1 MSFFLGI
8 WRDLALA
15 ARSLAKTRAFTFVC
29 VLSLGIGMAP
39 VIAIQ
44 YGSRIF
50 TTPPPSVNTDLPT
63 PLVELVTTQVGPHRP
78 TSNWSWPDFTDLR
91 DAETGVSMT
100 GWATGDSVATIPASR
115 EKTHVQTMFVS
126 PNYFSTIGVA
136 LVRGPGF
143 QTTDTT
149 DPVVIVGHGF
159 WRQHLSS
166 APDIV
171 GTTLKLNG
179 TPHIVAGIA
188 PETFAG
194 HLSFLDTELFLPLE
208 LHPILLSDKSAR
220 FDRSKA
226 FVRIHGRLLP
236 GATVTQASTAVAAVT
251 GRLAKAYPATNEF
264 RAGIVEPYYAAGSL
278 ENDEVSILLSV
289 FQAMVLV
296 PLLVVCLNVSGMV
309 QVRSAMRERELTIR
323 QALGASRKR
332 LMRHLLA
339 ESIVLAALGGT
350 LASIVLFNLPPLLS
364 WWAGEPIPA
373 QLQAALKVDVRM
385 IAVCA
390 GLCLATSLVCGWLP
404 ALRFSRPKIM
414 TVLKDEAGTGGI
426 RAGRVHRITSAL
438 QVAMAV
444 PMLILSFVSLERVR
458 ATATSDLGFAA
469 DLLYAA
475 PIELKPNE
483 NLESQVR
490 RVRDTLAAANGVAA
504 VTVADG
510 LPLDF
515 RYRIARVSR
524 QTNAEVAPTIASAH
538 VTRVGDAYLDTMGIP
553 LLRGRGFTTNDA
565 AGATMVTIISKPL
578 KDKLFA
584 DTDPIGQLLSFD
596 LGVDENRKPVT
607 LTIIGVTADF
617 PTSQMSTDREQL
629 LLPLAQ
635 HSDVLKDSVRVD
647 DDVGGSVARLMLV
660 ARSAAGEPAPKMTAA
675 VENAI
680 RESDADFDRAD
691 IVTGVWLR
699 KKSMDD
705 FFTQFGVGAIAGGV
719 CLLLAAL
726 GIYGVIGLMVTSR
739 TRELAVRVTLGASRP
754 RVIGMILFDVV
765 KLVAPGVAIGM
776 VITVGLVRWD
786 GGIRISAVEP
796 LAYIAGAAIAIL
808 TAVLA
813 SLGPARRAA
822 SIQPMVAMRST

>member
-1 MSFFLGI
+1 MHVLLSI
-8 WRDLALA
+8 WRDLVLA
-15 ARSLAKTRAFTFVC
+15 TRSLAKTRAFTLVC

-50 TTPPPSVNTDLPT
+50 TTPPPGVNVAGPT
-63 PLVELVTTQVGPHRP
+63 PLVELVTAPVGSHQP
-78 TSNWSWPDFTDLR
+78 TSNWSWPDFSDLR
-91 DAETGVSMT
+91 NAETGVSMT
-100 GWATGDSVATIPASR
+100 GWASGNSAVTIPASGAKR
-115 EKTHVQTMFVS
+115 RAETMFVS
-126 PNYFSTIGVA
+126 PNYFSTMGVT

-143 QTTDTT
+143 LETDATA
-149 DPVVIVGHGF
+149 PAVILGHAF

-166 APDIV
+166 DPDIV
-171 GTTLKLNG
+171 GKTLTLDG
-179 TPHIVAGIA
+179 TPHVVAGIT

-194 HLSFLDTELFLPLE
+194 HISFLDPELFLPLE
-208 LHPILLSDKSAR
+208 QHPLLVSDKGAR

-226 FVRIHGRLLP
+226 FMRIHGRLLP
-236 GATVTQASTAVAAVT
+236 GASVTQASAAVSAIT
-251 GRLAKAYPATNEF
+251 GRLASEYPTTNEF

-278 ENDEVSILLSV
+278 ENAEVAVLLSV
-289 FQAMVLV
+289 AQALMVI

-339 ESIVLAALGGT
+339 ESIVLAGLGGT
-350 LASIVLFNLPPLLS
+350 LAAIVLFNVPPLLS
-364 WWAGEPIPA
+364 WWMGEPIPA
-373 QLQAALKVDVRM
+373 KMQAALNVDLRM
-385 IAVCA
+385 LAVCA
-390 GLCLATSLVCGWLP
+390 GLCLAASLLCGWLP

-426 RAGRVHRITSAL
+426 RAGRVHRVTCAL

-444 PMLILSFVSLERVR
+444 PLLILSFVSLDRVR
-458 ATATSDLGFAA
+458 ATAGADLGFAA

-475 PIELKPNE
+475 PLELKATG

-490 RVRDTLAAANGVAA
+490 RVRDTLAGVNGVAA

-515 RYRIARVSR
+515 RYRIARVSP
-524 QTNAEVAPTIASAH
+524 QVNADTAPSIVSAH
-538 VTRVGDAYLDTMGIP
+538 VTRVGDGYLDTMRIP
-553 LLRGRGFTTNDA
+553 LVRGRGFTTEDT
-565 AGATMVTIISKPL
+565 AGAEMVTIISKPL
-578 KDKLFA
+578 ADELFPDGDVIGRKLTFNVGNEDKKQ
-584 DTDPIGQLLSFD
+584 PS
-596 LGVDENRKPVT
+596 T
-607 LTIIGVTADF
+607 LTVVGVTADF

-635 HSDVLKDSVRVD
+635 HPDVLKDSVRVD
-647 DDVGGSVARLMLV
+647 DDRGGAALLMVV
-660 ARSAAGEPAPKMTAA
+660 ARSAAGEPAPKMAA
-675 VENAI
+675 ILENAV
-680 RESDADFDRAD
+680 REFDPDFDRAD
-691 IVTGVWLR
+691 ITTGVWLR
-699 KKSMDD
+699 QKSMDD
-705 FFTQFGVGAIAGGV
+705 FFSQFGVGGIAGGV

-726 GIYGVIGLMVTSR
+726 GIYGVVGLMVTSR

-776 VITVGLVRWD
+776 VITVGLVRLD
-786 GGIRISAVEP
+786 GGIRISTVEP
-796 LAYIAGAAIAIL
+796 LAYLAGAAIAIL
-808 TAVLA
+808 AAVLA
-813 SLGPARRAA
+813 ALAPARRAA
-822 SIQPMVAMRST
+822 SVQPMVAMRST

>member
-1 MSFFLGI
+1 MNVLLGI
-8 WRDLALA
+8 WRDLVLA

-50 TTPPPSVNTDLPT
+50 TTPPPAVNVEGPT
-63 PLVELVTTQVGPHRP
+63 PLVELVTAPMGSHRP
-78 TSNWSWPDFTDLR
+78 TSNWSWPDFSDLR

-100 GWATGDSVATIPASR
+100 GWAVGDSVATIPASR

-126 PNYFSTIGVA
+126 PDYFSTIGVV
-136 LVRGPGF
+136 LGRGPGF
-143 QTTDTT
+143 PTTDTT
-149 DPVVIVGHGF
+149 DPVVILGHRF

-166 APDIV
+166 DPDIV
-171 GTTLKLNG
+171 GKTLKLNG
-179 TPHIVAGIA
+179 TPHVVAGIA

-251 GRLAKAYPATNEF
+251 ARLAKAYPATNEF

-278 ENDEVSILLSV
+278 ENAEVSILLSV

-332 LMRHLLA
+332 LIRHLLA
-339 ESIVLAALGGT
+339 EAVVLAGLGGT

-364 WWAGEPIPA
+364 WWAGEPIPT
-373 QLQAALKVDVRM
+373 QLQTALKVDLRM
-385 IAVCA
+385 LAVCA

-444 PMLILSFVSLERVR
+444 PLLILSFVSLERVR

-475 PIELKPNE
+475 PIELKANE

-490 RVRDTLAAANGVAA
+490 RVRDTLAEANGVAS

-515 RYRIARVSR
+515 RYRIARVSS
-524 QTNAEVAPTIASAH
+524 QANTEVAPTVVSAH
-538 VTRVGDAYLDTMGIP
+538 VTRVGDGYLETMGIP
-553 LLRGRGFTTNDA
+553 LLRGRGFAADDA
-565 AGATMVTIISKPL
+565 AGASMVTIISQPL
-578 KDKLFA
+578 KEKLFA

-596 LGVDENRKPVT
+596 VGGDEKRKPVT

-635 HSDVLKDSVRVD
+635 HHDVLKDSVRVD
-647 DDVGGSVARLMLV
+647 DDRGGTAMLMLV
-660 ARSAAGEPAPKMTAA
+660 ARSADGEPAPKMTAA

-739 TRELAVRVTLGASRP
+739 TRELAVRVTLGASRA
-754 RVIGMILFDVV
+754 RVIGLILFDVV

-776 VITVGLVRWD
+776 LITVGLVRLD
-786 GGIRISAVEP
+786 GGVRISTVEP
-796 LAYIAGAAIAIL
+796 LAYVAGGAI
-808 TAVLA
+808 AVLA
-813 SLGPARRAA
+813 AVFAALAPARRAA
-822 SIQPMVAMRST
+822 SVQPMVAMRST